1 MHLGQILK
9 DYKLLSLRKIKI
21 LNMKKLG
28 LITLVTALV
37 FIAFAF
43 TKTALQNSNTQKSN
57 SETIGLNIGNKA
69 PELNYKNT
77 EGKEIALSSL
87 KGKLVLIDF
96 WASWCGPCR
105 RENPMVVK
113 AYNDFKDKKF
123 KNGKSFTVYSVSL
136 DMQETAWKNAII
148 QDKLTW
154 EFHVSDLGGWNSK
167 AAQTYQVY
175 SIPSNFL
182 IDGSGIII
190 AKNLRGEDLIKSL
203 ESQVK

>member
-1 MHLGQILK
+1 
-9 DYKLLSLRKIKI
+9 
-21 LNMKKLG
+21 MKKIS
-28 LITLVTALV
+28 LIAALTTFV

-43 TKTALQNSNTQKSN
+43 TKSAIQNSNTKKSKT
-57 SETIGLNIGNKA
+57 ETVGLNIGNKA
-69 PELNYKNT
+69 PELNYKNP

-136 DMQETAWKNAII
+136 DMQEAAWKNAIV

-182 IDGSGIII
+182 IDGNGIII